1 MKKFIMMVIATL
13 LMLPSHMMADS
24 YTVLWKQYER
34 AQQKDLPK
42 TSMNVLKKIIAKAQ
56 ADKRYG
62 HLLKAELLHGSL
74 ANQVSPDSLTV
85 EVERLVANMHKA
97 ERQDPV
103 LAAVYQSSLGRLYRE
118 NERLSDNSKE
128 LSEEYYRK
136 SLSHPDLLAAHK
148 ASEYVPMVIEGIDS
162 KIFGNDLLHVL
173 GMEAEA
179 YGMLHDY
186 YQKQNNRPA
195 ACITALLRV
204 RQDRDGDVMQVRKSK
219 YLLTIDSLID
229 HYKDLSVAGELA
241 IERYRFMEQAV
252 DASAESKINYINYAL
267 AQWGAWPRMNILRN
281 AKARLTLPMFHLSLG
296 ESVQIPHQERQVVI
310 MQICNIDQLD
320 MSVWRLNLK
329 GDTSLHP
336 NDPRDYAKIKT
347 HIVSKTPVYT
357 ASKRYVGLPD
367 YQVMRDTMTI
377 KGLPIGV
384 YLVEMTTTN
393 KSIKPQRAL
402 LRVSDMYLMSQTL
415 PNNRVRLVAVSAT
428 TGQPLPNAKIRITN
442 GNNYDNKRHSK
453 TLTCNAQG
461 EVVHQMGRSS
471 YQSIYPYTDEDQAC
485 AETYFNAYGQFP
497 KDRIPVRPQVELYT
511 DRSIYRP
518 GQTVHAAAIVY
529 RRVDDERTEAVAH
542 QAMTLTLR
550 DANYKVVATKEVV
563 TDDFGT
569 ASTDFVLPSSGL
581 TGMFSL
587 RTNFGNN
594 GYEYF
599 SVEEYKRPTF
609 QVSFDEVKE
618 KYQAGDT
625 VNVVGHVKSF
635 AGVPVQSAKV
645 SYTVVRKPAM
655 WWFYR
660 MNKDREVMVTKDTL
674 VTDGDGRFTV
684 PVPMEMPDDYSHHV
698 ARYYSFEVHVTVTD
712 AGGESHSAETRLPLS
727 DKPTLLT
734 CNLPAQSLRDSIPPV
749 TFRYI
754 NNAGQPVDGQVNYT
768 IDGHAY
774 SVKTNEPTVLGLKNL
789 SSGEHHLVAIC
800 GNDTLDQK
808 FVIFSLDDKKPV
820 VKTSDFF
827 YATSDTFPHKDK
839 PVYLLFGSSDKQ
851 VHVVYTMIAG
861 DRVIDSGTLEI
872 NNQLIKKKLTYLPQY
887 DKGLLV
893 NYAWVKNGKLYS
905 HRQMIQKPQPDKRLM
920 VTWKTFRNR
929 LTPGQ
934 KEEWSLQ
941 ITKPDGSP
949 AQAQLM
955 AVLFDQTLNEIR
967 KHDWRLNTTYH
978 PALPFTQWSG
988 LNFTEANLYGDA
1000 PIVSLRER
1008 NLDFS
1013 RFDDVFASF
1022 DPRDEVFLTG
1032 YVPGIKIRGT
1042 RAMKAMPL
1050 SAMAKQSGAM
1060 MLKSTAGGGNA
1071 REEFADDTAS
1081 PALPELSQPQQP
1093 ASRMSVRENLSET
1106 AFFFPALLSDDKG
1119 NVSLKFT
1126 LPESITTWQF
1136 MGLAHDKA
1144 MRHGTLKDEIV
1155 AQKTV
1160 MVQPNMPR
1168 FVRMGDHAMLSTRVI
1183 NTTKRVMKGIVQL
1196 ELLSPE
1202 TEDVVFNKQQFCRLQ
1217 PDTTVSVAFDF
1228 DVTHLL
1234 AAHPQLSLLIAR
1246 VTVSG
1251 KGYSDGEQHYLPI
1264 LPEKEWV
1271 TATVPFTLHA
1281 PGTKTIDLKQLFP
1294 VDDAANRLT
1303 IEYTNNPAWLMVQ
1316 ALPSMGTPDGDNAIS
1331 LSAAYYAN
1339 SIGRYLLNEAPQ
1351 LKSTINMW
1359 KQEMGSETSLMSSL
1373 EKNQSLKTM
1382 VLEETPWVADANKES
1397 EQKQQLVTFFDP
1409 NTMDYRLNSTLDK
1422 LSKLQNPDGSFCWW
1436 KGMSGSRYM
1445 TTAVVKMLV
1454 RLNVLIGKQQVTTP
1468 IIRQALA
1475 YLDKKAAEEV
1485 AQLKELKAKGSKNL
1499 APSEAACDYLYI
1511 HALAERP
1518 STSTV
1523 KYLVDLL
1530 AKKPSALTIYGK
1542 ANSAIILSQYGKQV
1556 LAKEY
1561 LQSINEYSVYKE
1573 EMGRYFD
1580 TPRAQYT
1587 WCDYRLPSQVA
1598 AIEATKRLRPSDPSI
1613 EEMQRWLLQSKRT
1626 QAWDTPINSVN
1637 AVFAF
1642 LHGATEKLTQSSQD
1656 AVIKLDNQ
1664 PVDLPKATAG
1674 LGYVKVS
1681 KSGKDVRTL
1690 AVSKT
1695 SAGTSWG
1702 AVYAQ
1707 FMQKSTEVASQSSGI
1722 KVTRTLLYNGKPA
1735 TNLKVGDRV
1744 TVRIEI
1750 EADRDYDFVQLQ
1762 DKRAACLEPI
1772 GQLSG
1777 YHQGYYCA
1785 PKDNATNYYFDRLG
1799 KGKHRIETDYYIDRA
1814 GTYQTGI
1821 CTIQC
1826 AYSPEYNGRE
1836 AAKTLNIQ

>member
-1 MKKFIMMVIATL
+1 MKKIIMMLIATL

-42 TSMNVLKKIIAKAQ
+42 TSMNVLKKIITKAQ

-85 EVERLVANMHKA
+85 EVERLVASMQKA
-97 ERQDPV
+97 EKQDPV

-118 NERLSDNSKE
+118 NAQLSDNSKE

-173 GMEAEA
+173 GMEAKA
-179 YGMLHDY
+179 YEMLHDY

-329 GDTSLHP
+329 GDTSLDP
-336 NDPRDYAKIKT
+336 NDPRDYAKVKS

-384 YLVEMTTTN
+384 YLVEMTTNN

-402 LRVSDMYLMSQTL
+402 LQVSDMYLMSQTL

-497 KDRIPVRPQVELYT
+497 KDRVPVRPQVELYT

-542 QAMTLTLR
+542 QTMTLTLR
-550 DANYKVVATKEVV
+550 DANYKIVATKEVV

-569 ASTDFVLPSSGL
+569 ASTDFVLPSPGL

-587 RTNFGNN
+587 RTDFGNN

-660 MNKDREVMVTKDTL
+660 MNKDREVMVAKDTL

-698 ARYYSFEVHVTVTD
+698 ARYYSFEVHVDVTD
-712 AGGESHSAETRLPLS
+712 AGGESHSAATRLPLS

-734 CNLPAQSLRDSIPPV
+734 CNLPAQSLRDSIPSV

-754 NNAGQPVDGQVNYT
+754 NNAGQHVDGQVNYT

-800 GNDTLDQK
+800 GNDTLEQK

-934 KEEWSLQ
+934 KEEWMLQ

-1013 RFDDVFASF
+1013 RFDEVFASF

-1081 PALPELSQPQQP
+1081 PALAEPSQPQQP
-1093 ASRMSVRENLSET
+1093 ASRMSIRENLSET

-1119 NVSLKFT
+1119 NVSLRFT
-1126 LPESITTWQF
+1126 LPESVTTWQF

-1144 MRHGTLKDEIV
+1144 MRYGMLKDEIV

-1168 FVRMGDHAMLSTRVI
+1168 FVRMGDHATLSTRVI
-1183 NTTKRVMKGIVQL
+1183 NTTMRVMKGTVQM
-1196 ELLSPE
+1196 ELLNPE
-1202 TEDVVFNKQQFCRLQ
+1202 TEGVVFSKQQSCRLQ

-1228 DVTHLL
+1228 DVTRLL
-1234 AAHPQLSLLIAR
+1234 ATHPQLSLLIAR
-1246 VTVSG
+1246 VMVSG

-1264 LPEKEWV
+1264 LPAKEWV
-1271 TATVPFTLHA
+1271 TTTVPFTQHA
-1281 PGTKTIDLKQLFP
+1281 PGTKMIDLKQLFP

-1316 ALPSMGTPDGDNAIS
+1316 ALPSMGTPDADNAIS
-1331 LSAAYYAN
+1331 LAAAYYAN

-1351 LKSTINMW
+1351 LKSTISLW
-1359 KQEMGSETSLMSSL
+1359 KQEKGGETSLMSSL

-1409 NTMDYRLNSTLDK
+1409 NSMDYRLNSALDK
-1422 LSKLQNPDGSFCWW
+1422 LSKLQNPDGSFSWW

-1454 RLNVLIGKQQVTTP
+1454 RLNVLIGKQQVTTS

-1485 AQLKELKAKGSKNL
+1485 AQLKELKAKGNKNL

-1518 STSTV
+1518 WTSTV

-1542 ANSAIILSQYGKQV
+1542 ANSAIILSQYGKHE

-1587 WCDYRLPSQVA
+1587 WCDYRIPSQVA
-1598 AIEATKRLRPSDPSI
+1598 AIEATKRLRPGDPSI

-1656 AVIKLDNQ
+1656 AVIKIDNQ
-1664 PVDLPKATAG
+1664 PVDLPKSTAG

-1681 KSGKDVRTL
+1681 KPGKDVRTL

-1695 SAGTSWG
+1695 STGTSWG

-1722 KVTRTLLYNGKPA
+1722 KVTRTLIYNGKPA

-1821 CTIQC
+1821 CTSQC

>member
-1 MKKFIMMVIATL
+1 MKKIIMMLIATL
-13 LMLPSHMMADS
+13 LMLPSHLMADS

-42 TSMNVLKKIIAKAQ
+42 TSMNVLKKIITKAQ

-74 ANQVSPDSLTV
+74 ASQVSPDSLTI
-85 EVERLVANMHKA
+85 EVERLVANMQKA
-97 ERQDPV
+97 EKQDQV

-118 NERLSDNSKE
+118 NAQLSDNSKE

-136 SLSHPDLLAAHK
+136 SLLHPDLLAAHK

-173 GMEAEA
+173 GMEAKA

-186 YQKQNNRPA
+186 YQKQHNRPA

-204 RQDRDGDVMQVRKSK
+204 RQDRDEDVMQVRKSK

-229 HYKDLSVAGELA
+229 HYKDLPVAGELA
-241 IERYRFMEQAV
+241 IERYRFMEQAD
-252 DASAESKINYINYAL
+252 DASAESKMNYINYAL
-267 AQWGAWPRMNILRN
+267 TQWGAWPRMNILRN
-281 AKARLTLPMFHLSLG
+281 AQARLTLPMFHLSLG
-296 ESVQIPHQERQVVI
+296 ESVQIPNKEREVVI

-329 GDTSLHP
+329 GDTSLDP
-336 NDPRDYAKIKT
+336 NDQRDYAKIKS

-377 KGLPIGV
+377 KGLPVGV

-442 GNNYDNKRHSK
+442 GNNYDNKRHSQ

-461 EVVHQMGRSS
+461 EAVYEMGSSS

-497 KDRIPVRPQVELYT
+497 KDRVPVRPQVELYT

-550 DANYKVVATKEVV
+550 DANYKIVATKEVV

-594 GYEYF
+594 GYESF

-635 AGVPVQSAKV
+635 AGVPVQLAKV
-645 SYTVVRKPAM
+645 KYIVVRRPAM

-698 ARYYSFEVHVTVTD
+698 ARYYSFEVHVDVTD

-734 CNLPAQSLRDSIPPV
+734 CNLPAQSLRDSIQPV

-754 NNAGQPVDGQVNYT
+754 NNAGQPIDGQVNYT

-774 SVKTNEPTVLGLKNL
+774 SVKTNEPTVRGLKNL

-800 GNDTLDQK
+800 GNDTLEQK

-827 YATSDTFPHKDK
+827 YVTSETFPHKGK
-839 PVYLLFGSSDKQ
+839 PVYLLFGSSDRQ

-934 KEEWSLQ
+934 KEEWLLQ

-967 KHDWRLNTTYH
+967 KHDWKLNTTYH

-988 LNFTEANLYGDA
+988 LNFTEAVLYGDA
-1000 PIVSLRER
+1000 PIASLRER

-1013 RFDDVFASF
+1013 RFDEVFAI
-1022 DPRDEVFLTG
+1022 DPRGEVLLAALEG
-1032 YVPGIKIRGT
+1032 RLYGS
-1042 RAMKAMPL
+1042 RAMKAMPM
-1050 SAMAKQSGAM
+1050 SAMTKQSGAM

-1126 LPESITTWQF
+1126 LPESVTTWQF

-1144 MRHGTLKDEIV
+1144 MHHGMLKGEVV

-1168 FVRMGDHAMLSTRVI
+1168 FVRMGDHATLSTRI
-1183 NTTKRVMKGIVQL
+1183 ISTSKRVVEGTVQL
-1196 ELLSPE
+1196 ELLNPE
-1202 TEDVVFNKQQFCRLQ
+1202 TEDVVFSRQQTCRLQ

-1228 DVTHLL
+1228 DVTCLL
-1234 AAHPQLSLLIAR
+1234 AAHSQLSLLIVR

-1264 LPEKEWV
+1264 LPAKEWV
-1271 TATVPFTLHA
+1271 TATVPFTQHA
-1281 PGTKTIDLKQLFP
+1281 PGTKMIDLKQLFP

-1351 LKSTINMW
+1351 LKSTISLW
-1359 KQEMGSETSLMSSL
+1359 KQEKGSETSLMSSL

-1382 VLEETPWVADANKES
+1382 VLEETPWVADASRES
-1397 EQKQQLVTFFDP
+1397 EQKQQLITFFDP
-1409 NTMDYRLNSTLDK
+1409 NTMDYRLNSALDK
-1422 LSKLQNPDGSFCWW
+1422 LSKLQNPDGSFSWW

-1454 RLNVLIGKQQVTTP
+1454 RLNALIGKQQVTTP

-1485 AQLKELKAKGSKNL
+1485 AQLKELKAKGNKNL
-1499 APSEAACDYLYI
+1499 SPSEAACDYLYI

-1542 ANSAIILSQYGKQV
+1542 ANSAIILSQYGKHE

-1587 WCDYRLPSQVA
+1587 WCDYRIPSQVA
-1598 AIEATKRLRPSDPSI
+1598 AIEATKRLRPGDPSI

-1656 AVIKLDNQ
+1656 AVIKIDNQ
-1664 PVDLPKATAG
+1664 PVALPKATAE

-1690 AVSKT
+1690 AVNKT

-1777 YHQGYYCA
+1777 YRLGYYCA

>member
-1 MKKFIMMVIATL
+1 MKKIIMMLIASL

-42 TSMNVLKKIIAKAQ
+42 TSMNVLKKIITKAQ

-85 EVERLVANMHKA
+85 EVERLVANMQKA
-97 ERQDPV
+97 EKQDPV

-118 NERLSDNSKE
+118 NAQLSDNSKE

-136 SLSHPDLLAAHK
+136 SLSYPDLLAAHK

-186 YQKQNNRPA
+186 YQKQHNRPA

-204 RQDRDGDVMQVRKSK
+204 RQDRDEDVMQVRKSK

-229 HYKDLSVAGELA
+229 HYKDLPVAGELA
-241 IERYRFMEQAV
+241 IERYRFMEQAD
-252 DASAESKINYINYAL
+252 DASAESKMNYINYAL
-267 AQWGAWPRMNILRN
+267 TQWGAWPRMNILRN

-310 MQICNIDQLD
+310 MQMCNINQLD

-329 GDTSLHP
+329 GDTSFDP
-336 NDPRDYAKIKT
+336 NDPRDYAKIKS
-347 HIVSKTPVYT
+347 HIASKTPEYT

-367 YQVMRDTMTI
+367 YQVMRDRMTI

-384 YLVEMTTTN
+384 YLVEMTTNN

-442 GNNYDNKRHSK
+442 GNDYDNKRHSQ

-461 EVVHQMGRSS
+461 EAVYEMGRSS
-471 YQSIYPYTDEDQAC
+471 NQSIYPYTDEDQAC
-485 AETYFNAYGQFP
+485 SETYFNAYGLFP
-497 KDRIPVRPQVELYT
+497 KDRVPVRPQVELYT

-529 RRVDDERTEAVAH
+529 RRVDDERTEAIAH
-542 QAMTLTLR
+542 QTMTLTLR
-550 DANYKVVATKEVV
+550 DANYKIVATKEVV

-569 ASTDFVLPSSGL
+569 ASSDFVLPSSGL

-594 GYEYF
+594 GYESF

-618 KYQAGDT
+618 KYQAGET

-645 SYTVVRKPAM
+645 KYTVVRRPAM
-655 WWFYR
+655 WWFHR
-660 MNKDREVMVTKDTL
+660 MSKDREVMVAKDTL

-698 ARYYSFEVHVTVTD
+698 ARYYSFEVHVDVTD

-734 CNLPAQSLRDSIPPV
+734 CNLPAQSLRDSIPSV
-749 TFRYI
+749 TFRFI

-774 SVKTNEPTVLGLKNL
+774 SVKTNEPTVQGLKNL

-820 VKTSDFF
+820 VNTSDFF
-827 YATSDTFPHKDK
+827 YVTSDTFPHKGK
-839 PVYLLFGSSDKQ
+839 PVYLLFGSSDMQ

-929 LTPGQ
+929 LAPGQ
-934 KEEWSLQ
+934 KEEWMLQ

-967 KHDWRLNTTYH
+967 KHDWRFNTTYH

-988 LNFTEANLYGDA
+988 LNFTEAVLYGDA

-1008 NLDFS
+1008 ELDFS

-1022 DPRDEVFLTG
+1022 DPRVEVLLAG
-1032 YVPGIKIRGT
+1032 YVPGIRIRGT

-1060 MLKSTAGGGNA
+1060 VLKSTAGGSNA
-1071 REEFADDTAS
+1071 REASDDDAAS
-1081 PALPELSQPQQP
+1081 PALAEPSQPQQSAP
-1093 ASRMSVRENLSET
+1093 RQSVRENLSET

-1119 NVSLKFT
+1119 NVSLRFT
-1126 LPESITTWQF
+1126 LPESVTTWQF

-1144 MRHGTLKDEIV
+1144 MRHGMLKDEIV

-1168 FVRMGDHAMLSTRVI
+1168 FVRMGDHATLSARIISTS
-1183 NTTKRVMKGIVQL
+1183 KRVVEGTVQL
-1196 ELLSPE
+1196 ELLNPE
-1202 TEDVVFNKQQFCRLQ
+1202 TEGVVFSRQQSCRLQ

-1228 DVTHLL
+1228 DVNHLL

-1264 LPEKEWV
+1264 LPAKEWV
-1271 TATVPFTLHA
+1271 TTTVPFTQHA

-1316 ALPSMGTPDGDNAIS
+1316 ALPSMGTPDADNAIS
-1331 LSAAYYAN
+1331 LAAAYYAN

-1351 LKSTINMW
+1351 LKSTISLW
-1359 KQEMGSETSLMSSL
+1359 KQEKGSETSLMSSL

-1382 VLEETPWVADANKES
+1382 VLEETPWVADANRES

-1409 NTMDYRLNSTLDK
+1409 NSMDYRLNSALDK
-1422 LSKLQNPDGSFCWW
+1422 LSKLQNPAGSFSWW

-1454 RLNVLIGKQQVTTP
+1454 RLNALIGKQQVTTS

-1485 AQLKELKAKGSKNL
+1485 AQLKELKAKGNKNL
-1499 APSEAACDYLYI
+1499 SPSEAACDYLYI

-1518 STSTV
+1518 STATV

-1542 ANSAIILSQYGKQV
+1542 ANSAIILSQYGKNE

-1580 TPRAQYT
+1580 TSRAQYT
-1587 WCDYRLPSQVA
+1587 WCDYRIPSQVA
-1598 AIEATKRLRPSDPSI
+1598 AIEATKRLRPGDPSI

-1656 AVIKLDNQ
+1656 AVIKIDNQ
-1664 PVDLPKATAG
+1664 PVALPKATAG

-1681 KSGKDVRTL
+1681 KPGKDVRTL

-1707 FMQKSTEVASQSSGI
+1707 FMQKSTEVASLSSGI

>member
-42 TSMNVLKKIIAKAQ
+42 TSMNVLKKIITKAK

-74 ANQVSPDSLTV
+74 ASQVSPDSLTV
-85 EVERLVANMHKA
+85 EVERLVASMQKA
-97 ERQDPV
+97 EKQDPV
-103 LAAVYQSSLGRLYRE
+103 LAAVYQSSLGRRYRE

-128 LSEEYYRK
+128 LSEKYYRK

-219 YLLTIDSLID
+219 YLPTIDSLID
-229 HYKDLSVAGELA
+229 HYKDLPVAGELA
-241 IERYRFMEQAV
+241 IERYRFMEQAD
-252 DASAESKINYINYAL
+252 DASAESKMNYINYAL

-296 ESVQIPHQERQVVI
+296 ESVQIPNKEREVVI

-336 NDPRDYAKIKT
+336 NDPRDYAKVKS

-384 YLVEMTTTN
+384 YLVEMTTNN

-402 LRVSDMYLMSQTL
+402 LRVSDMYLMSQKL

-442 GNNYDNKRHSK
+442 GNNYDNKRHSQ

-461 EVVHQMGRSS
+461 EAVYEMGRSS

-485 AETYFNAYGQFP
+485 AETYFNAYGQFT
-497 KDRIPVRPQVELYT
+497 KDRVPVRPQVELYT

-542 QAMTLTLR
+542 QTMTLTLR

-594 GYEYF
+594 GYESF

-635 AGVPVQSAKV
+635 AGVPIQSAKV
-645 SYTVVRKPAM
+645 KYTVVRRPAM
-655 WWFYR
+655 WWFHR
-660 MNKDREVMVTKDTL
+660 MSKDREVMVTKDTL

-684 PVPMEMPDDYSHHV
+684 PVPMEMPDDYSNHV
-698 ARYYSFEVHVTVTD
+698 ARYYSFEVHVDVTD

-734 CNLPAQSLRDSIPPV
+734 CNLPAQSLRDSIPSV

-754 NNAGQPVDGQVNYT
+754 NNAGQPVDEQVNYT

-774 SVKTNEPTVLGLKNL
+774 SAKANEPTVQGLKNL

-827 YATSDTFPHKDK
+827 YVTSDTFPHKDK

-872 NNQLIKKKLTYLPQY
+872 NTQLIKKKLTYLPQY

-905 HRQMIQKPQPDKRLM
+905 HRQMIQKPQPDKRLI

-934 KEEWSLQ
+934 KEEWMLQ

-988 LNFTEANLYGDA
+988 LNFIEANLYGDA

-1008 NLDFS
+1008 ELDFS

-1081 PALPELSQPQQP
+1081 PALAEPSQPQQP
-1093 ASRMSVRENLSET
+1093 ASRMSIRENLSET

-1126 LPESITTWQF
+1126 LPESVTTWQF

-1144 MRHGTLKDEIV
+1144 MRHGMLKDEIV

-1168 FVRMGDHAMLSTRVI
+1168 FVRMGDHATLSARIISTS
-1183 NTTKRVMKGIVQL
+1183 KRVVEGTVQL
-1196 ELLSPE
+1196 ELLNPE
-1202 TEDVVFNKQQFCRLQ
+1202 TEGVVFSKEQSCRLQ

-1228 DVTHLL
+1228 DVNHLL

-1251 KGYSDGEQHYLPI
+1251 KGYNDGEQHYLPV
-1264 LPEKEWV
+1264 LPAKEWV
-1271 TATVPFTLHA
+1271 TTTLPFTQHA

-1351 LKSTINMW
+1351 LKSTISLW
-1359 KQEMGSETSLMSSL
+1359 KQEKGSETSLMSSL

-1382 VLEETPWVADANKES
+1382 VLEETPWVADASKES
-1397 EQKQQLVTFFDP
+1397 EQKQQLVTFFEP
-1409 NTMDYRLNSTLDK
+1409 NTMDYRLNSALDK

-1454 RLNVLIGKQQVTTP
+1454 RLNALIGKQQVTTP

-1542 ANSAIILSQYGKQV
+1542 ANSAIILSQYGKHE

-1587 WCDYRLPSQVA
+1587 WCDYRIPSQVA
-1598 AIEATKRLRPSDPSI
+1598 AIEATKRLRPGDPSI

-1656 AVIKLDNQ
+1656 AVIKIDNQ
-1664 PVDLPKATAG
+1664 PVALPKATAG

-1681 KSGKDVRTL
+1681 KPGKDVRTL

-1707 FMQKSTEVASQSSGI
+1707 FMQNSTEVASQSSGI

-1735 TNLKVGDRV
+1735 TSLKVGDRV